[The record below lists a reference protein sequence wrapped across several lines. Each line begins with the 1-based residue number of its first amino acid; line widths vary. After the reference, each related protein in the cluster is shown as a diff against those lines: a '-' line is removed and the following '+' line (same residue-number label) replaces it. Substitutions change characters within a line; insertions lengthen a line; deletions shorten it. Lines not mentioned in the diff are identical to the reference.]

1 MRSRARPGIVK
12 ACETGRSAEITAA
25 WLRRQRG
32 TPEEHRPESS
42 PQFACKHAIG
52 DLEKGTGNKH
62 LLPTGASMVRKGSP
76 VRVRQRAPHQD
87 PRTVGGFAVVGPIAQ
102 LHDACSSDTPGT
114 HGQRRAAQ
122 IASSAGTR
130 GASSGFVNHVSVR
143 RRRQLRVMPQLTRRV
158 DHRAAR
164 VQQQRTK
171 RMPQRRLP
179 CRSGL
184 KLRRCTTRSRAWR
197 SGITMR
203 PLVPR
208 RPRDASLIT
217 LVADATRRGCLVSA
231 GDEPTTDRAR
241 PCACGPDGR
250 QRSGGARRTVRR
262 PGCSGPRRRHRRPR
276 VRRTDCACSRC
287 GGCPDA

>member
-1 MRSRARPGIVK
+1 
-12 ACETGRSAEITAA
+12 
-25 WLRRQRG
+25 
-32 TPEEHRPESS
+32 
-42 PQFACKHAIG
+42 
-52 DLEKGTGNKH
+52 
-62 LLPTGASMVRKGSP
+62 MVRKGSP
-76 VRVRQRAPHQD
+76 VRVRQRAPHQNPD
-87 PRTVGGFAVVGPIAQ
+87 CAGVCRSRGRLRSFTTRPLQTHQ
-102 LHDACSSDTPGT
+102 DT
-114 HGQRRAAQ
+114 RAARR
-122 IASSAGTR
+122 ILK
-130 GASSGFVNHVSVR
+130 FVNHVSVR
-143 RRRQLRVMPQLTRRV
+143 RQRQLRVMPQLTRHV
-158 DHRAAR
+158 DHRAAH

-179 CRSGL
+179 SRSGL

-217 LVADATRRGCLVSA
+217 FVADAPRRGCLVSA

-241 PCACGPDGR
+241 PCACGLDGR

-287 GGCPDA
+287 GGCPEA

>member
-1 MRSRARPGIVK
+1 MSGRLRNFMTPALQTHLGHTGNAARP
-12 ACETGRSAEITAA
+12 RS
-25 WLRRQRG
+25 
-32 TPEEHRPESS
+32 
-42 PQFACKHAIG
+42 
-52 DLEKGTGNKH
+52 
-62 LLPTGASMVRKGSP
+62 LLPPARAAHPQVRQS
-76 VRVRQRAPHQD
+76 RVRASTTSASRHAPTDAPRRSPSGPRA
-87 PRTVGGFAVVGPIAQ
+87 TA
-102 LHDACSSDTPGT
+102 T
-114 HGQRRAAQ
+114 
-122 IASSAGTR
+122 
-130 GASSGFVNHVSVR
+130 N
-143 RRRQLRVMPQLTRRV
+143 
-158 DHRAAR
+158 
-164 VQQQRTK
+164 K